1 MSNIVQFIPRADLD
15 ALTNLNAFIAVC
27 KDKLTVFGASLPFES
42 NSWVVTEDINLKGK
56 SSAVRLVFSSWSTVE
71 DKEPQPMKEPFL
83 SFAKSYIRYQHS
95 LRPTKAVGPRLAALR
110 ALEAALAEFS
120 PVPNAAL
127 VTHQVLDRAAQLI
140 ASKFTPAVA
149 YRVGGQLQMVS
160 DLLVDHRSVAV
171 LSKWLN
177 PISRPLENGARV
189 GKEFDEKRQ
198 QKLPSPV
205 ALDALA
211 RAFHAAVEA
220 QDVVVTS
227 VAAILCSAPD
237 RIHEVLLLP
246 ENCEVLSP
254 NPTTN
259 EQEYGLRWHPGKGA
273 DPMVKWVVRAMADV
287 VRKAVSQLRQ
297 ISAPAREI
305 ARWYESHPKRM
316 FLPPSLEHLRQ
327 QERITLSDLA
337 QALFAEG
344 GSVRSARTWLIEKD
358 IEYSGPRGQQ
368 TVAFDDVEKAV
379 VAMLPAGFPVADSE
393 LDLKYSD
400 MLCVVRRNTLHSER
414 GVYHGAIEKV
424 TQGQI
429 YDKLAGSAAKMDWT
443 IFARLGFYEDDGS
456 VVRITS
462 HQFRHYLNTLAQMG
476 GLSQLDIAKWSGRRH
491 ISQNNGYDH
500 ESSRDV
506 VEYVRK
512 MSNSEHQSVGP
523 LARLK
528 GVTLIP
534 RDEFA
539 RLKIPTAHTTEFGY
553 CVHDFTMTPCQIH
566 LDCMNCDEQV
576 CIKGDRI
583 REENLRRQREETR
596 QLLVAA
602 VEGRS
607 EGYAGTD
614 RWITHQTRTLKRM
627 DQLCEILDD
636 PRVPVGAVIQPS
648 GVVPASRIE
657 QAAQKRLAGQRDPRT
672 KGARQRLT
680 ESMSTPRLGRQE
692 GSA

>member
-1 MSNIVQFIPRADLD
+1 MNKIVQFVPRPHLD
-15 ALTNLNAFIAVC
+15 AQTNLDAFIAVC
-27 KDKLTVFGASLPFES
+27 KEKLTVFGENLIFDD
-42 NSWVVTEDINLKGK
+42 NTWDVTEHINLKGK
-56 SSAVRLVFSSWSTVE
+56 SSKVRLVFSSWSSADE
-71 DKEPQPMKEPFL
+71 KEAQPLREPFL
-83 SFAKSYIRYQHS
+83 SFAKSYMRYQHS
-95 LRPTKAVGPRLAALR
+95 LKPTKSVGPRLAALR
-110 ALEAALAEFS
+110 ALEAALSEFA
-120 PVPNAAL
+120 PVPNAVS

-149 YRVGGQLQMVS
+149 YRVGGQLEMVS
-160 DLLVDHRSVAV
+160 ELLVDHRSVAV
-171 LSKWLN
+171 LSKWQN
-177 PISRPLENGARV
+177 PILRPPEHGARV

-198 QKLPSPV
+198 EKLPSPV

-211 RAFHAAVEA
+211 RAFHSAIDP
-220 QDVVVTS
+220 QDIVVTS
-227 VAAILCSAPD
+227 IAAILCSAPD
-237 RIHEVLLLP
+237 RIHEVLLLS
-246 ENCEVLSP
+246 EHCEVFGP
-254 NPTTN
+254 NPTTK
-259 EQEYGLRWHPGKGA
+259 EQEYGLRWQPGKGA

-297 ISAPAREI
+297 ISAPAREV
-305 ARWYESHPKRM
+305 ARWYESHPTQM
-316 FLPPSLEHLRQ
+316 FLPPPLEHLRL

-358 IEYSGPRGQQ
+358 IEYFGPRGHQ

-379 VAMLPAGFPVADSE
+379 VAMIPAGFPVADSE
-393 LDLKYSD
+393 LGLKYSD

-443 IFARLGFYEDDGS
+443 LFARLGFYEDDGS

-476 GLSQLDIAKWSGRRH
+476 GLSQLDIAKWSGRKH
-491 ISQNNGYDH
+491 ISQNNVYDH

-512 MSNSEHQSVGP
+512 MSSSEHQSIGP

-566 LDCMNCDEQV
+566 LDCMNCGEQV

-596 QLLVAA
+596 QLLAAA
-602 VEGRS
+602 VEGQS
-607 EGYAGTD
+607 EGYAGAD
-614 RWITHQTRTLKRM
+614 RWITHQTQTLKRM

-672 KGARQRLT
+672 KEARQRLT
-680 ESMSTPRLGRQE
+680 ESMSSPRLGRPE